1 MELELYVISGNYFQ
15 YILYYLF
22 GFIIFYLIDKYIF
35 PEETQ
40 QEQILIIQEDDQT
53 QKKLNI
59 KSHSKEISKL
69 PKIDKYY
76 IIIGLG
82 GVGSKVVMDLIRAG
96 VQKLKVIDYDL
107 VTLSSLN
114 RHAFAKRSDV
124 GKFKSDL
131 IKEYCT
137 KTRPDI
143 TIESIEK
150 PLLKNNLEQF
160 LLSPEKPDVIIDCF
174 DDLNTKAELFKFCF
188 LRNLKLFSSMGAGGK
203 CDPTTIK
210 FGKFNE
216 IKGEILSKRLKYLV
230 RKKMKEEIMLEND
243 EVKNNENE
251 EKKRKKKN
259 KENVDDNLVP
269 KFECVYSVEKNKRD
283 LAELDEDKK
292 ENVNEFRNNFNERV
306 RSLPVF
312 ACMPSSFGHCLSSL
326 SI

>member
-1 MELELYVISGNYFQ
+1 MEPEKFYTLNDYIQ
-15 YILYYLF
+15 YLFYYLL
-22 GFIIFYLIDKYIF
+22 GFIIFYLIDKYFF
-35 PEETQ
+35 PEELVS
-40 QEQILIIQEDDQT
+40 EKILVIKDDEIAQR
-53 QKKLNI
+53 KNHL
-59 KSHSKEISKL
+59 KEIEKL
-69 PKIDKYY
+69 PKIEKYY

-131 IKEYCT
+131 IKEYCK

-143 TIESIEK
+143 LIESIEK
-150 PLLKNNLEQF
+150 PLLKDTLEQF
-160 LLSPEKPDVIIDCF
+160 LLYPETPDVIIDCI

-188 LRNLKLFSSMGAGGK
+188 LRKLKLFSSMGAGAK
-203 CDPTTIK
+203 CDPTTIR

-216 IKGEILSKRLKYLV
+216 IKGEILSKRLKYIV
-230 RKKMKEEIMLEND
+230 RKKMKEE
-243 EVKNNENE
+243 KNLIENE
-251 EKKRKKKN
+251 GENTGKKRKKKKN
-259 KENVDDNLVP
+259 ENDNLVP
-269 KFECVYSVEKNKRD
+269 DFECVYSVEKNKRE

-292 ENVNEFRNNFNERV
+292 ENVDKFRTNFNERV

>member
-1 MELELYVISGNYFQ
+1 MEFEKFCILNNYIQYVF
-15 YILYYLF
+15 YYLF

-35 PEETQ
+35 PNEEESEKIIVIKEYE
-40 QEQILIIQEDDQT
+40 QEQKNIYI
-53 QKKLNI
+53 KKHL
-59 KSHSKEISKL
+59 KEIEKL
-69 PKIDKYY
+69 PKIDKFY

-114 RHAFAKRSDV
+114 RHAFAQRCDV

-131 IKEYCT
+131 IKEYCK

-143 TIESIEK
+143 NIESIEK

-160 LLSPEKPDVIIDCF
+160 LLTPEKPDVIIDCI

-188 LRNLKLFSSMGAGGK
+188 LRKLKLFSSMGAGGK
-203 CDPTTIK
+203 CDPTTIR

-230 RKKMKEEIMLEND
+230 RKKMKEEKNLE
-243 EVKNNENE
+243 KNE
-251 EKKRKKKN
+251 ENIEKQRKKKKN
-259 KENVDDNLVP
+259 VENDILVP
-269 KFECVYSVEKNKRD
+269 DFECVYSVEKNKRD

-292 ENVNEFRNNFNERV
+292 ENVNKFRTNFNERV

>member
-1 MELELYVISGNYFQ
+1 MEFEKFCILNNYIQYVF
-15 YILYYLF
+15 YYLF

-35 PEETQ
+35 PNEEESEKIIVIKED
-40 QEQILIIQEDDQT
+40 EQDEKNIYI
-53 QKKLNI
+53 KKHL
-59 KSHSKEISKL
+59 KEIEKL
-69 PKIDKYY
+69 PKIDKFY

-114 RHAFAKRSDV
+114 RHAFAQRCDV

-131 IKEYCT
+131 IKEYCK

-143 TIESIEK
+143 NIESIEK

-160 LLSPEKPDVIIDCF
+160 LLTPEKPDVIIDCI

-188 LRNLKLFSSMGAGGK
+188 LRKLKLFSSMGAGGK
-203 CDPTTIK
+203 CDPTTIR

-230 RKKMKEEIMLEND
+230 RKKMKEEKNLE
-243 EVKNNENE
+243 KNE
-251 EKKRKKKN
+251 ENIEKQRKKK
-259 KENVDDNLVP
+259 KKVENDILVP
-269 KFECVYSVEKNKRD
+269 DFECVYSVEKNKRD

-292 ENVNEFRNNFNERV
+292 EKVDQFRNNFNERV

>member
-1 MELELYVISGNYFQ
+1 MDIIQLYLNYTNYFQ
-15 YILYYLF
+15 NIFFYVL
-22 GFIIFYLIDKYIF
+22 GFSIFYIIDKYIF
-35 PEETQ
+35 P
-40 QEQILIIQEDDQT
+40 QENNSEKICVIQE
-53 QKKLNI
+53 KKLNKI
-59 KSHSKEISKL
+59 NQKILKKL

-96 VQKLKVIDYDL
+96 VQKMKVIDYDL

-131 IKEYCT
+131 IKEYC
-137 KTRPDI
+137 KKARPDI
-143 TIESIEK
+143 IIESIEK

-160 LLSPEKPDVIIDCF
+160 LLFPEKPDVIIDCI
-174 DDLNTKAELFKFCF
+174 DDLNTKADLYKFCF
-188 LRNLKLFSSMGAGGK
+188 MKNLRIFSSMGAGAK
-203 CDPTTIK
+203 CDPTTIR

-216 IKGEILSKRLKYLV
+216 IKGEILSKRLKYIV
-230 RKKMKEEIMLEND
+230 RKKMKEEIHLLKD
-243 EVKNNENE
+243 KNNLIPN
-251 EKKRKKKN
+251 
-259 KENVDDNLVP
+259 
-269 KFECVYSVEKNKRD
+269 FECVYSVEKNKIN

-292 ENVNEFRNNFNERV
+292 ENVDKFRTNFNERV

>member
-1 MELELYVISGNYFQ
+1 MELEKFCICFSNNYIQ
-15 YILYYLF
+15 YIFYYLL
-22 GFIIFYLIDKYIF
+22 GFIVFYLIDKYMF
-35 PEETQ
+35 PNEAES
-40 QEQILIIQEDDQT
+40 EKILIIKDDE
-53 QKKLNI
+53 QKQKNLYI
-59 KSHSKEISKL
+59 KNYSKEIEKL

-114 RHAFAKRSDV
+114 RHAFARRSDV

-131 IKEYCT
+131 IKEYCK

-143 TIESIEK
+143 IIDSIEK

-160 LLSPEKPDVIIDCF
+160 LLKPEKPDVIIDCI

-188 LRNLKLFSSMGAGGK
+188 LRKLKLFSSMGAGGK
-203 CDPTTIK
+203 CDPTTIR
-210 FGKFNE
+210 FGQFNE

-230 RKKMKEEIMLEND
+230 RKKMKEEII
-243 EVKNNENE
+243 E
-251 EKKRKKKN
+251 EKKEENIEKQRKKKKN
-259 KENVDDNLVP
+259 ENDNLVP
-269 KFECVYSVEKNKRD
+269 DFDCVYSVEKNKRD

-292 ENVNEFRNNFNERV
+292 ENVNKFRTNFNERV

>member
-1 MELELYVISGNYFQ
+1 MDIIQLYLNYTNYFQ
-15 YILYYLF
+15 NIFFYVL
-22 GFIIFYLIDKYIF
+22 GFSIFYIIDKYIF
-35 PEETQ
+35 P
-40 QEQILIIQEDDQT
+40 QENISEKICVIQE
-53 QKKLNI
+53 KKLNKI
-59 KSHSKEISKL
+59 NQKILKKL

-96 VQKLKVIDYDL
+96 VQKMKVIDYDL

-124 GKFKSDL
+124 VKFKSDL
-131 IKEYCT
+131 IKEYC
-137 KTRPDI
+137 KKARPDI
-143 TIESIEK
+143 NIESIKK

-160 LLSPEKPDVIIDCF
+160 LLFPEKPDVIIDCI
-174 DDLNTKAELFKFCF
+174 DDLNTKADLYKFCF
-188 LRNLKLFSSMGAGGK
+188 MKNLRIFSSMGAGAK
-203 CDPTTIK
+203 CDPTTIR

-216 IKGEILSKRLKYLV
+216 IKGEILSKRLKYIV
-230 RKKMKEEIMLEND
+230 RKKMKEEIHLLKD
-243 EVKNNENE
+243 KNNLIPN
-251 EKKRKKKN
+251 
-259 KENVDDNLVP
+259 
-269 KFECVYSVEKNKRD
+269 FECVYSVEKNKIN

-292 ENVNEFRNNFNERV
+292 ENVDKFRTNFNERV

>member
-1 MELELYVISGNYFQ
+1 MELEKFYISNNYIQ
-15 YILYYLF
+15 YSFYYLL
-22 GFIIFYLIDKYIF
+22 GFFIFYLIDKYIF
-35 PEETQ
+35 PNEKEPEKIIIIKEDE
-40 QEQILIIQEDDQT
+40 QEQ
-53 QKKLNI
+53 KNLNI
-59 KSHSKEISKL
+59 KNHSKEIEKL

-114 RHAFAKRSDV
+114 RHAFAQRSDV

-131 IKEYCT
+131 IKEYCK

-143 TIESIEK
+143 NIDSIEK

-160 LLSPEKPDVIIDCF
+160 LLTPEKPDVIIDCI

-188 LRNLKLFSSMGAGGK
+188 IRKLKLFSSMGAGGK
-203 CDPTTIK
+203 CDPTTIR

-230 RKKMKEEIMLEND
+230 RKKMKED
-243 EVKNNENE
+243 KNFEKNE
-251 EKKRKKKN
+251 ENIEKQRKKKKN
-259 KENVDDNLVP
+259 DENDNLVP
-269 KFECVYSVEKNKRD
+269 DFECVYSVEKNKRD

-292 ENVNEFRNNFNERV
+292 ENVDKFRNNFNERV

>member
-1 MELELYVISGNYFQ
+1 MDIIQLYLNYTNYFQ
-15 YILYYLF
+15 NIFFYFL
-22 GFIIFYLIDKYIF
+22 GFSIFYLIDKYIF
-35 PEETQ
+35 P
-40 QEQILIIQEDDQT
+40 QENNSEKICIIQS
-53 QKKLNI
+53 KKQNKISPKII
-59 KSHSKEISKL
+59 KKL
-69 PKIDKYY
+69 PKVDKYY

-96 VQKLKVIDYDL
+96 VQKMKVIDYDL

-131 IKEYCT
+131 IKEYC
-137 KTRPDI
+137 KKARPDI
-143 TIESIEK
+143 NIESIKK

-160 LLSPEKPDVIIDCF
+160 LLFPEKPDVIIDCI
-174 DDLNTKAELFKFCF
+174 DDLNTKADLYKFCF
-188 LRNLKLFSSMGAGGK
+188 MKNLRIFSSMGAGAK
-203 CDPTTIK
+203 CDPTTIR

-216 IKGEILSKRLKYLV
+216 IKGEILSKRLKYIV
-230 RKKMKEEIMLEND
+230 RKKMKEEIHLLKD
-243 EVKNNENE
+243 KNNLIPN
-251 EKKRKKKN
+251 
-259 KENVDDNLVP
+259 
-269 KFECVYSVEKNKRD
+269 FECVYSVEKNKIN

-292 ENVNEFRNNFNERV
+292 ENVDKFRTNFNERV

>member
-1 MELELYVISGNYFQ
+1 MDIIQLYLNYTNYFQ
-15 YILYYLF
+15 NIFFYVL
-22 GFIIFYLIDKYIF
+22 GFSIFYIIDKYIF
-35 PEETQ
+35 P
-40 QEQILIIQEDDQT
+40 QENNSEKICVIQE
-53 QKKLNI
+53 KKLNKI
-59 KSHSKEISKL
+59 NQKILKKL

-96 VQKLKVIDYDL
+96 VQKMKVIDYDL

-131 IKEYCT
+131 IKEYC
-137 KTRPDI
+137 KKARPDI
-143 TIESIEK
+143 IIESIEK
-150 PLLKNNLEQF
+150 PLLKNNLEKF
-160 LLSPEKPDVIIDCF
+160 LLSPEKPDVIIDCI
-174 DDLNTKAELFKFCF
+174 DDLNTKADLYKFCF
-188 LRNLKLFSSMGAGGK
+188 MKNLRIFSSMGAGAK
-203 CDPTTIK
+203 CDPTTIR

-216 IKGEILSKRLKYLV
+216 IKGEILSKRLKYIV
-230 RKKMKEEIMLEND
+230 RKKMKEEIHLLKD
-243 EVKNNENE
+243 KNNLIPN
-251 EKKRKKKN
+251 
-259 KENVDDNLVP
+259 
-269 KFECVYSVEKNKRD
+269 FECVYSVEKNKIN

-292 ENVNEFRNNFNERV
+292 ENVDKFRTNFNERV

>member
-1 MELELYVISGNYFQ
+1 MDIIQLYLNYTNYFQ
-15 YILYYLF
+15 NIFFYVL
-22 GFIIFYLIDKYIF
+22 GFSIFYIIDKYIF
-35 PEETQ
+35 P
-40 QEQILIIQEDDQT
+40 QENNSEKICVIQE
-53 QKKLNI
+53 KKLNKI
-59 KSHSKEISKL
+59 NQKILKKL

-96 VQKLKVIDYDL
+96 VQKMKVIDYDL

-131 IKEYCT
+131 IKEYC
-137 KTRPDI
+137 KKARPDI
-143 TIESIEK
+143 IIESIEK
-150 PLLKNNLEQF
+150 PLLKNNLEKF
-160 LLSPEKPDVIIDCF
+160 LLFPEKPDVIIDCI
-174 DDLNTKAELFKFCF
+174 DDLNTKADLYKFCF
-188 LRNLKLFSSMGAGGK
+188 MKNLRIFSSMGAGAK
-203 CDPTTIK
+203 CDPTTIR

-216 IKGEILSKRLKYLV
+216 IKGEILSKRLKYIV
-230 RKKMKEEIMLEND
+230 RKKMKEEIHLLQD
-243 EVKNNENE
+243 KNNLIPN
-251 EKKRKKKN
+251 
-259 KENVDDNLVP
+259 
-269 KFECVYSVEKNKRD
+269 FECVYSVEKNKIN

-292 ENVNEFRNNFNERV
+292 ENVDKFRTNFNERV

>member
-1 MELELYVISGNYFQ
+1 MEPEKFYTLNDYIQ
-15 YILYYLF
+15 YLFYYLL
-22 GFIIFYLIDKYIF
+22 GFIIFYLIDKYFF
-35 PEETQ
+35 PEELVS
-40 QEQILIIQEDDQT
+40 EKILVIKDDEIAQR
-53 QKKLNI
+53 KNHL
-59 KSHSKEISKL
+59 KEIEKL
-69 PKIDKYY
+69 PKIEKYY

-131 IKEYCT
+131 IKEYCK

-143 TIESIEK
+143 LIESIEK
-150 PLLKNNLEQF
+150 PLLKDTLEQF
-160 LLSPEKPDVIIDCF
+160 LLYPETPDVIIDCI

-188 LRNLKLFSSMGAGGK
+188 LRKLKLFSSMGAGAK
-203 CDPTTIK
+203 CDPTTIR

-216 IKGEILSKRLKYLV
+216 IKGEILSKRLKYIV
-230 RKKMKEEIMLEND
+230 RKKMKEE
-243 EVKNNENE
+243 KNLIENE
-251 EKKRKKKN
+251 GENTGKKRKKKKN
-259 KENVDDNLVP
+259 ENDNLVP
-269 KFECVYSVEKNKRD
+269 DFECVYSVERNKRD

-292 ENVNEFRNNFNERV
+292 ENVDKFRTNFNERV

>member
-1 MELELYVISGNYFQ
+1 MELEKFCICFSNNYIQ
-15 YILYYLF
+15 YIFCYLL
-22 GFIIFYLIDKYIF
+22 GFIVFYLIDKYMF
-35 PEETQ
+35 PNEAES
-40 QEQILIIQEDDQT
+40 EKILIIKDDE
-53 QKKLNI
+53 QKQKNLYI
-59 KSHSKEISKL
+59 KNYTKEIEKL

-114 RHAFAKRSDV
+114 RHAFARRSDV

-131 IKEYCT
+131 IKEYCK

-143 TIESIEK
+143 IIDSIEK

-160 LLSPEKPDVIIDCF
+160 LLKPEKPDVIIDCI

-188 LRNLKLFSSMGAGGK
+188 LIKLKLFSSMGAGGK
-203 CDPTTIK
+203 CDPTTIR

-216 IKGEILSKRLKYLV
+216 IKGEILSKRLRYLV
-230 RKKMKEEIMLEND
+230 RKKMKEEKNLE
-243 EVKNNENE
+243 KNE
-251 EKKRKKKN
+251 ENIEKQRKKK
-259 KENVDDNLVP
+259 KKVENDILVP
-269 KFECVYSVEKNKRD
+269 DFECVYSVEKNKRD

-292 ENVNEFRNNFNERV
+292 ENVDQFRNNFNERV

>member
-1 MELELYVISGNYFQ
+1 MDIIQLYLNYTNYFQ
-15 YILYYLF
+15 NIFFYVL
-22 GFIIFYLIDKYIF
+22 GFSIFYIIDKYIF
-35 PEETQ
+35 P
-40 QEQILIIQEDDQT
+40 QENNPEKICVIQE
-53 QKKLNI
+53 KKLNKI
-59 KSHSKEISKL
+59 NQKILKKL

-96 VQKLKVIDYDL
+96 VQKMKVIDYDL

-131 IKEYCT
+131 IKEYC
-137 KTRPDI
+137 KKARPDI
-143 TIESIEK
+143 IIESIEK

-160 LLSPEKPDVIIDCF
+160 LLFPEKPDVIIDCI
-174 DDLNTKAELFKFCF
+174 DDLNTKADLYKFCF
-188 LRNLKLFSSMGAGGK
+188 MKNLRIFSSMGAGAK
-203 CDPTTIK
+203 CDPTTIR

-216 IKGEILSKRLKYLV
+216 IKGEILSKRLKYIV
-230 RKKMKEEIMLEND
+230 RKKMKEEIHLLKD
-243 EVKNNENE
+243 KNNLIPN
-251 EKKRKKKN
+251 
-259 KENVDDNLVP
+259 
-269 KFECVYSVEKNKRD
+269 FECVYSVEKNKIN

-292 ENVNEFRNNFNERV
+292 ENVDKFRTNFNERV
-306 RSLPVF
+306 RSLPVV

>member
-1 MELELYVISGNYFQ
+1 MDIIQLYLNYTNYFQ
-15 YILYYLF
+15 NIFFYVL
-22 GFIIFYLIDKYIF
+22 GFSIFYIIDKYIF
-35 PEETQ
+35 P
-40 QEQILIIQEDDQT
+40 QENNSEKICVIQE
-53 QKKLNI
+53 KKLNKI
-59 KSHSKEISKL
+59 NQKILKKL

-96 VQKLKVIDYDL
+96 VQKMKVIDYDL

-131 IKEYCT
+131 IKEYC
-137 KTRPDI
+137 KKARPDI
-143 TIESIEK
+143 IIESIEK
-150 PLLKNNLEQF
+150 KKKKNNLEKF
-160 LLSPEKPDVIIDCF
+160 LLFPEKPDVIIDCI
-174 DDLNTKAELFKFCF
+174 DDLNTKADLYKFCF
-188 LRNLKLFSSMGAGGK
+188 MKNLRIFSSMGAGAK
-203 CDPTTIK
+203 CDPTTIR

-216 IKGEILSKRLKYLV
+216 IKGEILSKRLKYIV
-230 RKKMKEEIMLEND
+230 RKKMKEEIHLLKD
-243 EVKNNENE
+243 KNNLIPN
-251 EKKRKKKN
+251 
-259 KENVDDNLVP
+259 
-269 KFECVYSVEKNKRD
+269 FECVYSVEKNKIN

-292 ENVNEFRNNFNERV
+292 ENVDKFRTNFNERV

>member
-1 MELELYVISGNYFQ
+1 MDIIQLYLNYTNYFQ
-15 YILYYLF
+15 NIFFYVL
-22 GFIIFYLIDKYIF
+22 GFSIFYIIDKYIF
-35 PEETQ
+35 P
-40 QEQILIIQEDDQT
+40 QENNSEKICVIQE
-53 QKKLNI
+53 KKLNKI
-59 KSHSKEISKL
+59 NQKILKKL

-96 VQKLKVIDYDL
+96 VQKMKVIDYDL

-131 IKEYCT
+131 IKEYC
-137 KTRPDI
+137 KKARPDI
-143 TIESIEK
+143 IIESIEK
-150 PLLKNNLEQF
+150 PLLKNNLEKF
-160 LLSPEKPDVIIDCF
+160 LLFPEKPDVIIDCI
-174 DDLNTKAELFKFCF
+174 DDLNTKADLYKFCF
-188 LRNLKLFSSMGAGGK
+188 MKNLRIFSSMGAGAK
-203 CDPTTIK
+203 CDPTTIR

-216 IKGEILSKRLKYLV
+216 IKGEILSKRLKYIV
-230 RKKMKEEIMLEND
+230 RKKMKEEIHLLKD
-243 EVKNNENE
+243 KNNLIPN
-251 EKKRKKKN
+251 
-259 KENVDDNLVP
+259 
-269 KFECVYSVEKNKRD
+269 FECVYSVEKNKIN

-292 ENVNEFRNNFNERV
+292 ENVDKFRTNFNERV

>member
-1 MELELYVISGNYFQ
+1 MEFEKFYALNDYIQ
-15 YILYYLF
+15 YLFYYLL
-22 GFIIFYLIDKYIF
+22 GFIIFYLIDKYFF
-35 PEETQ
+35 PGELDSDKILVIKDEEI
-40 QEQILIIQEDDQT
+40 EQT
-53 QKKLNI
+53 KN
-59 KSHSKEISKL
+59 HSKELAKL
-69 PKIDKYY
+69 PKIEKYY

-131 IKEYCT
+131 IKEYCK

-143 TIESIEK
+143 LIESIEK

-160 LLSPEKPDVIIDCF
+160 ILYPEKPDVIIDCI
-174 DDLNTKAELFKFCF
+174 DDLNTKAELYKFCF
-188 LRNLKLFSSMGAGGK
+188 LRKLKLFSSMGAGAK
-203 CDPTTIK
+203 CDPTTIR
-210 FGKFNE
+210 FGRFNE
-216 IKGEILSKRLKYLV
+216 IKGEILSKRLKYIV
-230 RKKMKEEIMLEND
+230 RKKMKEE
-243 EVKNNENE
+243 KNLIENE
-251 EKKRKKKN
+251 GENMGKKSKKKKN
-259 KENVDDNLVP
+259 ENDNLVP
-269 KFECVYSVEKNKRD
+269 DFECVYSIEKNKRE

-292 ENVNEFRNNFNERV
+292 ENVDKFRTNFNERV

>member
-1 MELELYVISGNYFQ
+1 MEPEKFYTLNDYIQ
-15 YILYYLF
+15 YLFYYLL
-22 GFIIFYLIDKYIF
+22 GFIIFYLIDKYFF
-35 PEETQ
+35 PEELVS
-40 QEQILIIQEDDQT
+40 EKILVIKDDEIAQR
-53 QKKLNI
+53 KNHL
-59 KSHSKEISKL
+59 KEIEKL
-69 PKIDKYY
+69 PKIEKYY

-131 IKEYCT
+131 IKEYCK

-143 TIESIEK
+143 LIESIEK
-150 PLLKNNLEQF
+150 PLLKDTLEQF
-160 LLSPEKPDVIIDCF
+160 LLYPETPDVIIDCI

-188 LRNLKLFSSMGAGGK
+188 LRKLKLFSSMGAGAK
-203 CDPTTIK
+203 CDPTTIRY
-210 FGKFNE
+210 GKFNE
-216 IKGEILSKRLKYLV
+216 IKGEILSKRLKYIV
-230 RKKMKEEIMLEND
+230 RKKMKEE
-243 EVKNNENE
+243 KNLIENE
-251 EKKRKKKN
+251 GENTGKKRKKKKN
-259 KENVDDNLVP
+259 ENDNLVP
-269 KFECVYSVEKNKRD
+269 DFECVYSVERNKRD

-292 ENVNEFRNNFNERV
+292 ENVDKFRTNFNERV